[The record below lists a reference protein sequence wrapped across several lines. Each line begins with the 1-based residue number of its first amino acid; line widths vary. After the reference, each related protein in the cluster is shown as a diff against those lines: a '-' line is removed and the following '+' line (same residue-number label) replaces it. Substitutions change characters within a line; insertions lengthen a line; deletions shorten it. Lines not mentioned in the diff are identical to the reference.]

1 MGFNIWKTTI
11 TAFLMDRVY
20 QGKLVLGIIW
30 GASLNLPRLLGPLL
44 SCFSLLPFIVVSS
57 FLNRIPRVGTCPI
70 SFSLQLLGVF
80 VGTEK
85 YGFVRHE
92 ALNTIVT
99 TFPLDVFLLSVV
111 FSYFIA
117 FPILWDN
124 MECCHWSHVASFT
137 LSHIR
142 PRRILHC
149 RGGISPWVGPLTQC
163 R

>member
-1 MGFNIWKTTI
+1 MI
-11 TAFLMDRVY
+11 R
-20 QGKLVLGIIW
+20 
-30 GASLNLPRLLGPLL
+30 GASLNLTRLLGPLL

-57 FLNRIPRVGTCPI
+57 FFNRIPRVGTCPI
-70 SFSLQLLGVF
+70 SFSLQLLGVD

-99 TFPLDVFLLSVV
+99 AFPLDVFLLSVV

-124 MECCHWSHVASFT
+124 MECCH
-137 LSHIR
+137 
-142 PRRILHC
+142 
-149 RGGISPWVGPLTQC
+149 
-163 R
+163 